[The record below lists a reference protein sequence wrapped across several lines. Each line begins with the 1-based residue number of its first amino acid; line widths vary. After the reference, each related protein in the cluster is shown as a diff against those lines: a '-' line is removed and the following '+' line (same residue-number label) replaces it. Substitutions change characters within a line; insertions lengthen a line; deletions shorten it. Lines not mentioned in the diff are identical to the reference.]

1 MLTVNLS
8 VRFGLFNSAL
18 GIVENIIYLNGR
30 KPPALPDVVMVN
42 IPNYNGPPFLPH
54 YPNIS
59 YSSC

>member
-30 KPPALPDVVMVN
+30 MVN
-42 IPNYNGPPFLPH
+42 IPNYNGPPFLPQ